1 MTLLDSTEGGDNH
14 NHGRWC
20 RSRRRRLATQSRGKA
35 GLFFAVIVGLQNG
48 FYRKQ
53 RSPVGCFSERWP
65 SEPPP
70 EVCNILYPTLRRR
83 HVRRLS
89 VRELYYKL
97 TRVSGPTSFSLLK
110 SMRFGRVAIGGRR
123 RRTIIYCLSYVH
135 NGREIFTPN
144 HGWTFFPSF
153 QKQNKCN
160 ILSPASRKPDPP
172 SPHWRRWSEILLIS
186 RYFDIYGLC
195 CIHRRST
202 PVSFNNN
209 CCTVHDTI

>member
-20 RSRRRRLATQSRGKA
+20 RSRRRLATQSRGKA

-48 FYRKQ
+48 FYRK
-53 RSPVGCFSERWP
+53 RSSPVDGCFSERWP

-97 TRVSGPTSFSLLK
+97 TRVSGPTSFSLPK

-135 NGREIFTPN
+135 NGREIFTPK

-153 QKQNKCN
+153 Q
-160 ILSPASRKPDPP
+160 
-172 SPHWRRWSEILLIS
+172 
-186 RYFDIYGLC
+186 
-195 CIHRRST
+195 
-202 PVSFNNN
+202 
-209 CCTVHDTI
+209 